1 MFKTR
6 IFVNKRTFTA
16 CALVVGCIF
25 LAGCAS
31 QQRPSLTPSTDPSNT
46 SLVEAATSVSNSLA
60 NLAATEQAAFHPIAN
75 QSMPDPATYGMGG
88 RASIDWS
95 GPIEPL
101 LQQIAQT
108 AYYRVKIVGHE
119 PAVPILVTIN
129 AKNEM
134 LGDILS
140 NVAFQCGKRADVILY
155 PETQVI
161 ELRYAEN

>member
-1 MFKTR
+1 MK
-6 IFVNKRTFTA
+6 
-16 CALVVGCIF
+16 ALIMHISLMSCIF
-25 LAGCAS
+25 LVSCAS
-31 QQRPSLTPSTDPSNT
+31 NHAPSARPSSDPSNVT
-46 SLVEAATSVSNSLA
+46 LAEAATSVSNSLE

-75 QSMPDPATYGMGG
+75 QSMPDPSTYGMGG

-101 LQQIAQT
+101 IQQVAQT
-108 AYYRVKIVGHE
+108 AYYRVKVVGRE

-129 AKNEM
+129 SKNEM

>member
-1 MFKTR
+1 MN
-6 IFVNKRTFTA
+6 NKALIIHVSVA
-16 CALVVGCIF
+16 CCLF
-25 LAGCAS
+25 LASCSSNRPAS
-31 QQRPSLTPSTDPSNT
+31 TTSSTDPSNT
-46 SLVEAATSVSNSLA
+46 SLVEAATSVSNSLE

-75 QSMPDPATYGMGG
+75 QSAPDPSTYGMGG

-108 AYYRVKIVGHE
+108 VYYRVKIVGHE

-129 AKNEM
+129 AKDEM

>member
-1 MFKTR
+1 MSTKA
-6 IFVNKRTFTA
+6 IIMHIS
-16 CALVVGCIF
+16 LVCCIF
-25 LAGCAS
+25 LTSCSSNRATSSARQAS
-31 QQRPSLTPSTDPSNT
+31 DPSNT
-46 SLVEAATSVSNSLA
+46 TLAEAATSVSNSLE
-60 NLAATEQAAFHPIAN
+60 NLAVTEQAAFHPIGT
-75 QSMPDPATYGMGG
+75 QSMPDPSTYGMGG

-101 LQQIAQT
+101 IQQIAQT
-108 AYYRVKIVGHE
+108 AYYRVKIIGRE

-155 PETQVI
+155 PENQVI

>member
-1 MFKTR
+1 VKKR
-6 IFVNKRTFTA
+6 IFIKPSLLIT
-16 CALVVGCIF
+16 CIF
-25 LAGCAS
+25 LIGCAS
-31 QQRPSLTPSTDPSNT
+31 HHSSKTSSLNDPSNT
-46 SLVEAATSVSNSLA
+46 SLVEAATSVSHSLEH
-60 NLAATEQAAFHPIAN
+60 LAATEQAAFHPIAD
-75 QSMPDPATYGMGG
+75 QSMPDPSTYGMGA

-101 LQQIAQT
+101 IQEIAQT
-108 AYYRVKIVGHE
+108 AYYRTKIVGHE

-140 NVAFQCGKRADVILY
+140 NVSFQCGKRADVILY
-155 PETQVI
+155 PDTQTI

>member
-1 MFKTR
+1 M
-6 IFVNKRTFTA
+6 NKK
-16 CALVVGCIF
+16 ALVSYALLICCVF
-25 LAGCAS
+25 LVSCAS
-31 QQRPSLTPSTDPSNT
+31 HRSSSAVSASDPSNT
-46 SLVEAATSVSNSLA
+46 SLVEAATSVSNSLE
-60 NLAATEQAAFHPIAN
+60 NLAATEQAAFHPIGS
-75 QSMPDPATYGMGG
+75 QSMPDPASYGMGG

-108 AYYRVKIVGHE
+108 VYYRVKIVGHE

-129 AKNEM
+129 AKNQM

-140 NVAFQCGKRADVILY
+140 NVAFQCGKRADVIIY
-155 PETQVI
+155 PETQVV

>member
-1 MFKTR
+1 
-6 IFVNKRTFTA
+6 
-16 CALVVGCIF
+16 
-25 LAGCAS
+25 
-31 QQRPSLTPSTDPSNT
+31 
-46 SLVEAATSVSNSLA
+46 
-60 NLAATEQAAFHPIAN
+60 
-75 QSMPDPATYGMGG
+75 MPDPSTYGMGG

-101 LQQIAQT
+101 IQQIAQT
-108 AYYRVKIVGHE
+108 AYYRVKIIGRE

-155 PETQVI
+155 PENQVI

>member
-1 MFKTR
+1 MSTSVRMKALIMHTS
-6 IFVNKRTFTA
+6 FV
-16 CALVVGCIF
+16 CCLI
-25 LAGCAS
+25 LSGCAS
-31 QQRPSLTPSTDPSNT
+31 NHAPSTHSSTDPSNVT
-46 SLVEAATSVSNSLA
+46 LAEAATSVSNSLE
-60 NLAATEQAAFHPIAN
+60 NLAATEQAAFHPIGN
-75 QSMPDPATYGMGG
+75 QSMPDPTTYGMGG

-108 AYYRVKIVGHE
+108 ASYRVTIVGRE
-119 PAVPILVTIN
+119 PGVPILVTIN
-129 AKNEM
+129 SKNEM

-161 ELRYAEN
+161 ELRYAAN

>member
-1 MFKTR
+1 MSIKAFF
-6 IFVNKRTFTA
+6 IHVSLA
-16 CALVVGCIF
+16 SCLYLV
-25 LAGCAS
+25 GCAS
-31 QQRPSLTPSTDPSNT
+31 QHTPSTHSSSDPSNVT
-46 SLVEAATSVSNSLA
+46 LAEAATSVSSSLQ

-75 QSMPDPATYGMGG
+75 QSMPDPSTYGMGG

-101 LQQIAQT
+101 IQQIAQT
-108 AYYRVKIVGHE
+108 TYYRVKIVGRE

-129 AKNEM
+129 SKNEM

-161 ELRYAEN
+161 EIRYAEN

>member
-1 MFKTR
+1 MKAFSIHTSLLCC
-6 IFVNKRTFTA
+6 IL
-16 CALVVGCIF
+16 LVSCTSNH
-25 LAGCAS
+25 A
-31 QQRPSLTPSTDPSNT
+31 PSTHSASDPSNVT
-46 SLVEAATSVSNSLA
+46 LAEAATSVSNSLE

-75 QSMPDPATYGMGG
+75 QSMPDPSTYGMGG

-101 LQQIAQT
+101 IQQIAQT
-108 AYYRVKIVGHE
+108 AYYRVKIVGRE

-129 AKNEM
+129 SKNTM

>member
-1 MFKTR
+1 MCC
-6 IFVNKRTFTA
+6 V
-16 CALVVGCIF
+16 F
-25 LAGCAS
+25 LASCAS
-31 QQRPSLTPSTDPSNT
+31 HRATSSAPSADPSNT
-46 SLVEAATSVSNSLA
+46 SLVEAATSVSSSLA

-75 QSMPDPATYGMGG
+75 TPLPDPASYGMGG

-108 AYYRVKIVGHE
+108 SYYRVKVVGRE

-161 ELRYAEN
+161 ELRYDAN

>member
-1 MFKTR
+1 MTSVR
-6 IFVNKRTFTA
+6 IKSFITHVLFISS
-16 CALVVGCIF
+16 IF
-25 LAGCAS
+25 LASCAS
-31 QQRPSLTPSTDPSNT
+31 NHTPSTHPSSDPSNV
-46 SLVEAATSVSNSLA
+46 SLAEAATSVSNSLE

-75 QSMPDPATYGMGG
+75 QAMPDPSTYGMGG

-101 LQQIAQT
+101 IQQIAQT
-108 AYYRVKIVGHE
+108 AYYRVKIVGRE

-129 AKNEM
+129 SKNEM

>member
-1 MFKTR
+1 M
-6 IFVNKRTFTA
+6 NKKAFLTHVLILCCAFLTA
-16 CALVVGCIF
+16 CTSHRA
-25 LAGCAS
+25 
-31 QQRPSLTPSTDPSNT
+31 PSNSSTADPSNT
-46 SLVEAATSVSNSLA
+46 SLVEAATSVSNSLE
-60 NLAATEQAAFHPIAN
+60 NLAATEQAAFHPIGN
-75 QSMPDPATYGMGG
+75 QPMPDPASYGMGG

-108 AYYRVKIVGHE
+108 AYYRVKIVGRE

-129 AKNEM
+129 AKNQM

-155 PETQVI
+155 PEMQVI